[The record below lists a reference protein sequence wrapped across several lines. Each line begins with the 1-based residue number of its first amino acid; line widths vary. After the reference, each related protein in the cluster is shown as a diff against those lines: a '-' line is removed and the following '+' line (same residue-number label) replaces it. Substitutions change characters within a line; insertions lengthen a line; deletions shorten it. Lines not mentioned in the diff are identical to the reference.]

1 MKDKSLVEIYL
12 KMFSLLK
19 PTMNFDDACKALH
32 LENKWGKTQFTA
44 TNAIELF
51 ITFANREAM
60 GKATYVF
67 GGDDWKEGIK
77 KYFSVPVPKKVIKNQ
92 KKCRKNSLVKVK

>member
-1 MKDKSLVEIYL
+1 
-12 KMFSLLK
+12 
-19 PTMNFDDACKALH
+19 
-32 LENKWGKTQFTA
+32 
-44 TNAIELF
+44 
-51 ITFANREAM
+51 M